1 MTEEATQTIAVEV
14 EADHLTRLASA
25 RRPALALAELIWNAL
40 DADATVVRVE
50 IDRNA
55 MGSIATIRVV
65 DNGAGMPRDGIA
77 EYFRKLGG
85 SWKKLRTRTD
95 GKRVLHGKQG
105 EGRFRAFAL
114 GSHVQWLTRHHGEDG
129 TDTET
134 IVVGTR
140 AAIARFEIR
149 AASGQMLA
157 APGTTVTISNV
168 PLKLPGLAAGPSA
181 GLVDE
186 LTEHFALYMIQYPGI
201 TVTLDGTAIDPSG
214 AMHDRTEYTLSV
226 DVPGGGTIQP
236 RLTIIEWERDAERAL
251 CLCDDEGFSLLN
263 LKMAARLPGYSFSAY
278 LRSPLVRSLHET
290 NELSLEEQHPAVAA
304 LADAAR
310 AQVREH
316 FRQRR
321 AADAR
326 GRVQHW
332 KTEKVYPFA
341 GDAVSKMD
349 VVERQV
355 FEVCAA
361 NVEMLAPEFEKADV
375 RTKALTFRLLRQA
388 IEKSPAE
395 VQKILGEVL
404 DLPAQKQKALA
415 KLLHR
420 TTLSAIINA
429 SSVIADR
436 LEFLQGL
443 EAVLFDPQ
451 TKGLLKERTQLHRIL
466 EKNTWIFG
474 EEFHLTVSDQ
484 GLTKVLMKHIEMK
497 TGTKPT
503 KIAPVKTSTGN
514 PQIVDLFLS
523 RRVPLPREEER
534 QHLIVELKRPS
545 VEIDSDVLT
554 QVKKYATS
562 AAGDERFRDSHVRW
576 TFWALSNGMDDVARA
591 EANQKDRES
600 GVVWR
605 DGGKIPLT
613 IWAKTWGQLL
623 DECRGRLE
631 FFRAK
636 LEYQADHE
644 SGRAYLKEVYDKF
657 LPSIGGNGSGDAA
670 IDAAQDGAADP
681 SSDQDDP
688 ASDDGAFAI
697 DGAGEPS
704 AATGKTD
711 PAT

>member
-1 MTEEATQTIAVEV
+1 MSDESAQTIAVEV
-14 EADHLTRLASA
+14 EADHLARLASA

-40 DADATVVRVE
+40 DADASVVRIEV
-50 IDRNA
+50 DRNA
-55 MGSIATIRVV
+55 MGGIETIRVV
-65 DNGAGMPRDGIA
+65 DDGSGMSRANVA

-85 SWKKLRTRTD
+85 SWKKLRSRTE
-95 GKRVLHGKQG
+95 GKRALHGKQG

-114 GSHVQWLTRHHGEDG
+114 GSQVQWLTRHRAQDG
-129 TDTET
+129 TETET
-134 IVVGTR
+134 IVIGTR
-140 AAIARFEIR
+140 AAIARFEVH
-149 AASGQMLA
+149 APSGQMLA
-157 APGTTVTISNV
+157 APGTTVTIRNV
-168 PLKLPGLAAGPSA
+168 PAKLPGLTSGASS
-181 GLVDE
+181 GLIDE
-186 LTEHFALYMIQYPGI
+186 LTEHFALYMMQYPGI
-201 TVTLDGTAIDPSG
+201 TVTLDGNAIDPSD
-214 AMHDRTEYTLSV
+214 AMHERSEYTLTV
-226 DVPGGGTIQP
+226 EIPGGGTVQP
-236 RLTIIEWERDAERAL
+236 RLTIIEWKRDAERAL
-251 CLCDDEGFSLLN
+251 CLCDDDGFSLLD
-263 LKMAARLPGYSFSAY
+263 LKMATRLPGYSFTAY
-278 LRSPLVRSLHET
+278 LRSPVVRALHEI
-290 NELSLEEQHPAVAA
+290 NELSLEEQHPAVAR

-321 AADAR
+321 AADAQ

-341 GDAVSKMD
+341 GDATTKME

-404 DLPAQKQKALA
+404 ELPSQKQKALA
-415 KLLHR
+415 RLLHR

-443 EAVLFDPQ
+443 EAVIFDPE

-497 TGTKPT
+497 TGSKP
-503 KIAPVKTSTGN
+503 KKVAPVKTSTGN

-534 QHLIVELKRPS
+534 QHLIVELKRPT

-562 AAGDERFRDSHVRW
+562 VAGDERFRDSHVRW

-591 EANQKDRES
+591 EANQKDREP

-613 IWAKTWGQLL
+613 ILAKTWGQLL

-644 SGRAYLKEVYDKF
+644 SGRAYLKQVYDKF
-657 LPSIGGNGSGDAA
+657 LPNLGDNGSGDAA
-670 IDAAQDGAADP
+670 VAATEEPEDAVESVADH
-681 SSDQDDP
+681 DD
-688 ASDDGAFAI
+688 AEGDDGSFAI
-697 DGAGEPS
+697 ESPTDGEP
-704 AATGKTD
+704 AN
-711 PAT
+711 